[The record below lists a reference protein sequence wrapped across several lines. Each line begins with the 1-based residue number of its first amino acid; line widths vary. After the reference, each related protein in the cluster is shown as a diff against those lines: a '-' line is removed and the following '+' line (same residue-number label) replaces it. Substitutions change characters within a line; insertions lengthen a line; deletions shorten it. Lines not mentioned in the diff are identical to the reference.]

1 MPVLNLLQ
9 KNLLVKSKGLNEI
22 SEKNRYTLQFLL
34 TMAELRRG
42 NAMKEDQVIN
52 SCDSEDSS
60 DNDNSQNIED
70 MELVSKWDNENEEP

>member
-22 SEKNRYTLQFLL
+22 CEKNRYTLQFLL
-34 TMAELRRG
+34 TMAELKRE

-70 MELVSKWDNENEEP
+70 MELESKWDNENEEP